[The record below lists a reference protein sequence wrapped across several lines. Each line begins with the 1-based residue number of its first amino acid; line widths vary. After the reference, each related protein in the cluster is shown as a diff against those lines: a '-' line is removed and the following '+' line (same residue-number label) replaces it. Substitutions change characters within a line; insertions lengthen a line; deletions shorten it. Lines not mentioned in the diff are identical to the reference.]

1 MNDNQEIIRESMQ
14 GFLKRPVET
23 KDVRITTY
31 LEVELYDQMMQL
43 KRAGITIKKV
53 INEAVADVLRKYDL
67 I

>member
-1 MNDNQEIIRESMQ
+1 MTQSQEAIQESMQ
-14 GFLKRPVET
+14 QFLKRPAER

-43 KRAGITIKKV
+43 KRAGISIKKV
-53 INEAVADVLRKYDL
+53 INEAVADILRKYDL